1 VIKKA
6 LSILLLIATG
16 LGLYNV
22 YADAGGAL
30 KLAEGTAC
38 GAAGCVKL
46 LRAERTPI
54 GQSFTFQTSLRPPQ
68 TKAVSCERAYLLVG
82 SFSCSV
88 AGQ

>member
-22 YADAGGAL
+22 YADAGSAL

-38 GAAGCVKL
+38 GAGCVKV

-54 GQSFTFQTSLRPPQ
+54 GQSFTFQTSLRPPK

>member
-6 LSILLLIATG
+6 LSLLLLIATG

-22 YADAGGAL
+22 YADAGGAQ
-30 KLAEGTAC
+30 KLAEGAAC
-38 GAAGCVKL
+38 GTPGCVKV

-54 GQSFTFQTSLRPPQ
+54 GQNFTFQTSLRPPK
-68 TKAVSCERAYLLVG
+68 TRAVSCERAYLLVG

-88 AGQ
+88 TAE